1 MAGGVFGIHV
11 IVSGPVTNQ
20 TASLSRPGSLDHVT
34 NEAWSDPMLGLLL
47 GAGAVAGALLIWARR
62 KRPRPSRD
70 LEPTSAARS
79 QREPAPE
86 TVSEELLAAIESIFQ
101 RQVMDGERRLGDRHW
116 QSGAGRNVGYDV
128 LEATAA
134 ARRAVQPAL
143 AGSRTRRLALLRAVD
158 ALDTLIAR
166 WRERPGDDDGYGIA
180 TLHEIRRDLAAL

>member
-1 MAGGVFGIHV
+1 MAGRVFEGHV
-11 IVSGPVTNQ
+11 TVSGPVTIQ
-20 TASLSRPGSLDHVT
+20 TASLSRPDSPDLVT
-34 NEAWSDPMLGLLL
+34 NEGWSDPTLGLLL

-62 KRPRPSRD
+62 QRPRLSRD
-70 LEPTSAARS
+70 LEPKPVVRVP
-79 QREPAPE
+79 REPATD
-86 TVSEELLAAIESIFQ
+86 TVSEELVAAIEGVFQ

-134 ARRAVQPAL
+134 ARRAVQPLL
-143 AGSRTRRLALLRAVD
+143 AVCRTRRQLLLRADD
-158 ALDTLIAR
+158 ALDALIAR

>member
-11 IVSGPVTNQ
+11 TVSGPVTNQ
-20 TASLSRPGSLDHVT
+20 TASLSRPDSLDHVT

-62 KRPRPSRD
+62 KRPLPSRD

-79 QREPAPE
+79 QREPAPD

-143 AGSRTRRLALLRAVD
+143 AGSRTRRQALRRAID
-158 ALDTLIAR
+158 YLDRLIER

>member
-1 MAGGVFGIHV
+1 M
-11 IVSGPVTNQ
+11 SGHVTNQ
-20 TASLSRPGSLDHVT
+20 TASLSRPDRVDHVT
-34 NEAWSDPMLGLLL
+34 NGAWSDPMLGLLL

-79 QREPAPE
+79 QREPAPDP
-86 TVSEELLAAIESIFQ
+86 VSEELLAAIESIFQ

-143 AGSRTRRLALLRAVD
+143 AGSRTRRQALRRAID
-158 ALDTLIAR
+158 YLDRLIER